1 MKKILNIIIVS
12 FALVFST
19 SSFANKIGVIYDS
32 GGKFDKSF
40 NELAYKTALRVQDEL
55 GWEMVEFE
63 AANNTQIEQGM
74 RKVAD
79 RGATLIVGMGFA
91 QADAVAAVAP
101 DYPDIKFVAVDV
113 CWLEDPAANIYQACY
128 KEHEGSFLVGMMAAM
143 KSETGKVGF
152 VGGMDI
158 PLIRKFQGG
167 YEQGAKYINPDIEVF
182 ANMTGTTVEAW
193 NNPTKGAE
201 LTKALMEQGVTICD
215 PTRIDIRGTLKC
227 GDDVYIDVNTV
238 FEGDVELSNGVTVRP
253 FTSISNSYIGENTEI
268 KAYSTIDNSKIGNDC
283 IIGPYARLRP
293 GSDLKNESRVGNFV
307 EIKKSTIGERSK
319 VPHLTYVG
327 DTTVGTDS
335 NIGAGTI
342 TCNYDGANKHNTQ
355 IGDNVFIGSGVELVA
370 PVLIEDGAT
379 IGAGSTISKS
389 APKGKLT
396 LERAKQKTV
405 DGWQRPSKSKD
416 KK

>member
-91 QADAVAAVAP
+91 QADAVASVAP
-101 DYPDIKFVAVDV
+101 DYPDTNFVAVDV
-113 CWLEDPAANIYQACY
+113 CWLEDPASNIYQACY
-128 KEHEGSFLVGMMAAM
+128 KEHEGSFLVGMIAAM
-143 KSETGKVGF
+143 ASKTGKVGF

-167 YEQGAKYINPDIEVF
+167 YDQGARYVNPDIRVF

-201 LTKALMEQGVTICD
+201 LAKAQIDKGADVVYQAAGGTGIGVLQAAADAGVFGIGVDSNQNWMHPGNMLTSMLKRLDLTIFEQAEKT
-215 PTRIDIRGTLKC
+215 
-227 GDDVYIDVNTV
+227 
-238 FEGDVELSNGVTVRP
+238 
-253 FTSISNSYIGENTEI
+253 
-268 KAYSTIDNSKIGNDC
+268 A
-283 IIGPYARLRP
+283 A
-293 GSDLKNESRVGNFV
+293 GNF
-307 EIKKSTIGERSK
+307 ESGIHILGLAEGM
-319 VPHLTYVG
+319 VG
-327 DTTVGTDS
+327 YAT
-335 NIGAGTI
+335 
-342 TCNYDGANKHNTQ
+342 
-355 IGDNVFIGSGVELVA
+355 
-370 PVLIEDGAT
+370 EDGQVTADM
-379 IGAGSTISKS
+379 A
-389 APKGKLT
+389 AAVEAAAKGI
-396 LERAKQKTV
+396 V
-405 DGWQRPSKSKD
+405 DGSIPVEDWSQQ
-416 KK
+416 

>member
-101 DYPDIKFVAVDV
+101 DYPDTKFVAVDV
-113 CWLEDPAANIYQACY
+113 CWLEDPASNIYQACY
-128 KEHEGSFLVGMMAAM
+128 KEHEGSFLVGMIAAM
-143 KSETGKVGF
+143 ASKSGTVGF

-167 YEQGAKYINPDIEVF
+167 YDQGARYVNPDIRVLG
-182 ANMTGTTVEAW
+182 NMTGTTVEAW

-201 LTKALMEQGVTICD
+201 LAKAQIDKGADVVYQAAGGTGIGVLQAAAD
-215 PTRIDIRGTLKC
+215 A
-227 GDDVYIDVNTV
+227 
-238 FEGDVELSNGVTVRP
+238 GVLG
-253 FTSISNSYIGENTEI
+253 IG
-268 KAYSTIDNSKIGNDC
+268 
-283 IIGPYARLRP
+283 
-293 GSDLKNESRVGNFV
+293 V
-307 EIKKSTIGERSK
+307 
-319 VPHLTYVG
+319 
-327 DTTVGTDS
+327 DS
-335 NIGAGTI
+335 NQNWMHPGNMLTSMLKRLDLTIYEQAEKTAAGT
-342 TCNYDGANKHNTQ
+342 
-355 IGDNVFIGSGVELVA
+355 FESGIHILGLAEGMVGYA
-370 PVLIEDGAT
+370 TEDGLVTSEMEAAVKAASQG
-379 IGAGSTISKS
+379 IVNGSI
-389 APKGKLT
+389 
-396 LERAKQKTV
+396 TV
-405 DGWQRPSKSKD
+405 EDWSQQ
-416 KK
+416 

>member
-1 MKKILNIIIVS
+1 MKKFLNIIIVS

-91 QADAVAAVAP
+91 QADAVASVAP

-113 CWLEDPAANIYQACY
+113 CWLEDPASNIYQACY
-128 KEHEGSFLVGMMAAM
+128 KEHEGSFLVGMIAAM
-143 KSETGKVGF
+143 ASKSGKVGF

-167 YEQGAKYINPDIEVF
+167 YDQGARYVNPDITVY

-201 LTKALMEQGVTICD
+201 LAKAQIDKGADVVYQAAGGTGIGVLQATADAGVFGIGVDSNQNWMHPGNMLTSMLKRLDLTIFEQAEKT
-215 PTRIDIRGTLKC
+215 
-227 GDDVYIDVNTV
+227 
-238 FEGDVELSNGVTVRP
+238 
-253 FTSISNSYIGENTEI
+253 
-268 KAYSTIDNSKIGNDC
+268 A
-283 IIGPYARLRP
+283 A
-293 GSDLKNESRVGNFV
+293 GNF
-307 EIKKSTIGERSK
+307 ESGIHILGLAEGM
-319 VPHLTYVG
+319 VG
-327 DTTVGTDS
+327 YAT
-335 NIGAGTI
+335 
-342 TCNYDGANKHNTQ
+342 
-355 IGDNVFIGSGVELVA
+355 
-370 PVLIEDGAT
+370 EDGQVTAEME
-379 IGAGSTISKS
+379 A
-389 APKGKLT
+389 AVEAAAKGI
-396 LERAKQKTV
+396 V
-405 DGWQRPSKSKD
+405 DGSIPVEDWSQQ
-416 KK
+416 